1 MSRGKNFLFLSYF
14 FEVKIWFVT
23 RNAHPKTAPLTQIHT
38 RGIREQHT
46 HTYAAPPS
54 NLTPQ
59 GGGSRRGGKG
69 GHGTRA
75 GYFFPFF
82 KEGKR
87 GVVWWEVGWSGV
99 VIGIFV
105 G

>member
-46 HTYAAPPS
+46 HTYAPPPLQSHTSCIAPGLR
-54 NLTPQ
+54 NNVDRTLRYDDDTNQ
-59 GGGSRRGGKG
+59 KLY
-69 GHGTRA
+69 A
-75 GYFFPFF
+75 
-82 KEGKR
+82 
-87 GVVWWEVGWSGV
+87 V
-99 VIGIFV
+99 
-105 G
+105 